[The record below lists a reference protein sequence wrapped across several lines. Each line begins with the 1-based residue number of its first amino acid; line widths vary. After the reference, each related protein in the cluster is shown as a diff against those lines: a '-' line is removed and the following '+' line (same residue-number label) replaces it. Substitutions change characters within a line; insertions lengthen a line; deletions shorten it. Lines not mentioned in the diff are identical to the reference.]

1 MEQSN
6 IDLINNSLR
15 TEAML
20 IEKYIKD
27 YSVEQIMKCNDESEL
42 IEIHNNLDIA
52 ENELKIIKEKL
63 FYRISKC
70 NK

>member
-20 IEKYIKD
+20 IEKYIKERD
-27 YSVEQIMKCNDESEL
+27 
-42 IEIHNNLDIA
+42 
-52 ENELKIIKEKL
+52 NE
-63 FYRISKC
+63 
-70 NK
+70 